1 MRFWTIGAAALIAAI
16 AAGSASAAKL
26 STLYS
31 FCRKADCTD
40 GTGPH
45 GIAMDAAGNLFGTT
59 FTGQMLGGSVVYE
72 LRAPTNGRKWRQNVL
87 HSFCN
92 EKSCRN
98 YAPFSAFTPDTA
110 GNLFGITE
118 DGPIDGTVFELV
130 PDKSPDGWNY
140 QQIYKLCSLQNCAD
154 GEHGDG
160 AMAIDTAGNVY
171 GVAYQGGAHGKGV
184 VFELSPPISGSGK
197 WTEKVLYDFC
207 SKANCSDGDEPVDG
221 LTYAGAAKGLPYD
234 GTSPLYG
241 TTQRGGYDY
250 GVVFSLTPSESGS
263 WQEELLHV
271 FCPKTNPQGGSCPDG
286 GTPSYM
292 GPLAIDPSGNIIG
305 ANHWGYIYKL
315 SPAANHWRETILYDL
330 CKIVDC
336 SVSLEISNP
345 IIDASGNLYG
355 TANNIAYRLTPNGDQ
370 VTVLYEFCTGENCPN
385 GSVASSALIMDAGGK
400 LYGTTEGGGAYSN
413 GTVFKI
419 SP

>member
-1 MRFWTIGAAALIAAI
+1 MRFWTIGAAALLAAI
-16 AAGSASAAKL
+16 TAGSASAAKL

-45 GIAMDAAGNLFGTT
+45 GIAIDAAGNLFGTT
-59 FTGQMLGGSVVYE
+59 FTDQMQGGSVVYE
-72 LRAPTNGRKWRQNVL
+72 LRAPTNGRKWHENVL

-92 EKSCRN
+92 DKSCRN

-130 PDKSPDGWNY
+130 PDKSPDGWGY
-140 QQIYKLCSLQNCAD
+140 RQIYKLCSLQNCVD

-184 VFELSPPISGSGK
+184 VFELSPPTGGSGK

-207 SKANCSDGDEPVDG
+207 SKTNCWDGDEPVNG
-221 LTYAGAAKGLPYD
+221 LTYAGAAQGVPYD
-234 GTSPLYG
+234 GRSPLYG
-241 TTQRGGYDY
+241 TTQRGGQDY
-250 GVVFSLTPSESGS
+250 GVVFSLSPLGNGS
-263 WQEELLHV
+263 WQENLLYV
-271 FCPKTNPQGGSCPDG
+271 FCHKISPGTICRDG
-286 GTPSYM
+286 GIPSYM

-305 ANHWGYIYKL
+305 ATLGRIYEL
-315 SPAANHWRETILYDL
+315 SPVESGWRETVLYDL
-330 CKIVDC
+330 CKIENC
-336 SVSLEISNP
+336 SESIETSNP
-345 IIDASGNLYG
+345 ILDASGNLYG
-355 TANNIAYRLTPNGDQ
+355 TANELVYKLTPSGKL
-370 VTVLYEFCTGENCPN
+370 TVLHQFCAEQNCTD
-385 GSVASSALIMDAGGK
+385 GSEPSSALIMGADK
-400 LYGTTEGGGAYSN
+400 SLYGTTERGGAYNN
-413 GTVFKI
+413 GIVFRI
-419 SP
+419 TP